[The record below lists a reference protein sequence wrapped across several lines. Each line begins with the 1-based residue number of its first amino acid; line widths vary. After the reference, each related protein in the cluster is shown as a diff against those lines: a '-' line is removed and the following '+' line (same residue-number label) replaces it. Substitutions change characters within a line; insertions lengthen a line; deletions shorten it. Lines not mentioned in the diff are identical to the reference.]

1 MLQNKKQLSK
11 RAGFVLALA
20 FLFIGNGLMAQSK
33 YDLQVTGGYAISDQN
48 LNMNGYNVDISVNRN
63 IWSVISIGVYLDYT
77 NVDNLIPEVN
87 GNGSNYSGNFI
98 PYAYDAYLKS
108 LTWGEALGFSQD
120 MANFLSYGVKTNF
133 DFKIS
138 RKFKMGFSLGM
149 GLTTRKWASLI
160 LSNFSTGANG
170 KVTDYTP
177 ATIFLKVTEFS
188 WRYGFKFSYALSKR
202 INVILLLGHNAS
214 DFKEYSTGFTTYTK
228 ANLGMAIKL

>member
-48 LNMNGYNVDISVNRN
+48 LSMNGYNVDISVNRN
-63 IWSVISIGVYLDYT
+63 VWSVISLGVYWDYT

-98 PYAYDAYLKS
+98 PYTYDAYLKS
-108 LTWGEALGFSQD
+108 LTGGEALGFSQD
-120 MANFLSYGVKTNF
+120 MANFISYGIKANF
-133 DFKIS
+133 DFKIT

-149 GLTTRKWASLI
+149 GLTTRKWASLF
-160 LSNFSTGANG
+160 LSDFSTGANG

-188 WRYGFKFSYALSKR
+188 WRYDFNFNYQLSKS
-202 INVILLLGHNAS
+202 INAVLQLGNNAS
-214 DFKEYSTGFTTYTK
+214 DFTKYSTGFTTYLK
-228 ANLGMAIKL
+228 ANIGIAVKL